1 MPVVIAR
8 SDPGSSNGPTLA
20 NPIYLAGLIVA
31 LVILAGAGAW
41 LGLRTYRKR
50 MMSKRQEKTG
60 AAFLSVKGLVRDD
73 SNNGGEK
80 EDFSQRVGKGFL
92 SDINAPTIVFPDKAL
107 SPPALSATRD
117 EVIDF
122 HRRTGSIPKPFTSKP
137 SLASPAFPAS
147 TLDSTASA
155 RNSWISY
162 LGSNFSSNRASVL
175 STASSNI
182 SATTGSTRKVRQT
195 FDPVLPDEL
204 LVNLSDQLTV
214 VQSFDDGWCVVGR
227 ENKSLFPTAK
237 SLFKPAAAPETTE
250 MGVVPAW
257 CFMKPVKGL
266 RAERPMRS
274 SSLGIVL
281 NLEESGPSRHSIVT
295 WSNF

>member
-1 MPVVIAR
+1 MPVLVAR
-8 SDPGSSNGPTLA
+8 AEDSDGPTLA

-31 LVILAGAGAW
+31 IVILVGAGLW
-41 LGLRTYRKR
+41 MGLRFFRKR
-50 MMSKRQEKTG
+50 MAAKRQEKTG

-73 SNNGGEK
+73 PNQEGEK
-80 EDFSQRVGKGFL
+80 EGFEQRVAKGFL
-92 SDINAPTIVFPDKAL
+92 SDINSPTIVFPDKAL
-107 SPPALSATRD
+107 SPPATRD
-117 EVIDF
+117 AVIDY
-122 HRRTGSIPKPFTSKP
+122 HRRTGSIPKPFAAKP
-137 SLASPAFPAS
+137 ALEMPAFPAS
-147 TLDSTASA
+147 TLDAPSSA
-155 RNSWISY
+155 RNSWVSF
-162 LGSNFSSNRASVL
+162 LGSNRFPSNRSSVL

-204 LVNLSDQLTV
+204 LISVNEQLTV

-237 SLFKPAAAPETTE
+237 SLFKSAPAAEAETTE
-250 MGVVPAW
+250 LGVVPAW

-266 RAERPMRS
+266 RAERPVRS
-274 SSLGIVL
+274 TSLGITI
-281 NLEESGPSRHSIVT
+281 NLEESGPSRHSILT